1 MKRFLIF
8 TFIFSFIFVNAQTR
22 CGADKIEEIL
32 NIASNK
38 RVALIVNQTS
48 VTECGSHIVDTLIA
62 RGVKINSIFA
72 PEHGFRGDADA
83 GESVKDGID
92 KKSGV
97 KIISLYGKNKKPNA
111 EQLSDIDLI
120 VFDIQDVGARF
131 YTYTSTMY
139 YAMQSAAEFGKEF
152 LVLDR
157 PNPNDFVDGAMM
169 DMCLKS
175 FVGTLPLPIMHGLTV
190 GELASMIKG
199 ENWGDTK
206 SLNLKVIRV
215 DGWQHGDSYEL
226 KIKPSPNLPNA
237 KSIALY
243 PSLCL
248 FEGTTISVGRGT
260 YYPFQM
266 IGAPDKNLGEFSFTP
281 TPIEGFDKNPLHKG
295 QTCYGIDLRDEHN
308 PQGFSLKYL
317 IEMYKNSSNKEK
329 FFNSN
334 NFFEKLSGDA
344 QLRSDIINGKSEQE
358 IKARWETE
366 LNRYK
371 KLRNQYLLYP
381 DNRYL

>member
-1 MKRFLIF
+1 MKRLLIF
-8 TFIFSFIFVNAQTR
+8 IFLLPYILINAQIK

-32 NIASNK
+32 DITSNK

-48 VTECGSHIVDTLIA
+48 VTECGSHLVDTLIA
-62 RGVKINSIFA
+62 RGVNVKTIFA
-72 PEHGFRGDADA
+72 PEHGFRGTADA

-92 KKSGV
+92 TKSGV

-131 YTYTSTMY
+131 YTYISTMY
-139 YAMQSAAEFGKEF
+139 YAMQSATEFNKEF

-157 PNPNDFVDGAMM
+157 PNPNDFIDGPML
-169 DMCLKS
+169 DMKYKS
-175 FVGTLPLPIMHGLTV
+175 FVGTLPLPLIHGVTV
-190 GELASMIKG
+190 GELATMIKC
-199 ENWGDTK
+199 ENWGETK
-206 SLNLKVIRV
+206 NLNLKVIAV
-215 DGWQHGDSYEL
+215 EGWQHGEMYEL
-226 KIKPSPNLPNA
+226 KIKPSPNLPNSQ
-237 KSIALY
+237 SIALY

-248 FEGTTISVGRGT
+248 FEATTISVGRGT

-281 TPIEGFDKNPLHKG
+281 QPLEGFDKNPLHKG
-295 QTCYGIDLRDEHN
+295 QTCYGIDLREECN
-308 PQGFSLKYL
+308 PKGFSLKYL
-317 IEMYKNSSNKEK
+317 IEMYKNSSNKER
-329 FFNSN
+329 FFNSD
-334 NFFEKLSGDA
+334 NFFEKLSGDG
-344 QLRSDIINGKSEQE
+344 QLRSDIINGKAEQE
-358 IKARWETE
+358 IKARWKEE
-366 LNRYK
+366 LDRYK

>member
-48 VTECGSHIVDTLIA
+48 VTECGTHIVDTLIA

-157 PNPNDFVDGAMM
+157 PNPNDFVDGAIM

-199 ENWGDTK
+199 ENWGETK

-366 LNRYK
+366 LNGYK

>member
-48 VTECGSHIVDTLIA
+48 VTECGTHIVDTLIA

-139 YAMQSAAEFGKEF
+139 
-152 LVLDR
+152 
-157 PNPNDFVDGAMM
+157 
-169 DMCLKS
+169 
-175 FVGTLPLPIMHGLTV
+175 
-190 GELASMIKG
+190 
-199 ENWGDTK
+199 
-206 SLNLKVIRV
+206 
-215 DGWQHGDSYEL
+215 
-226 KIKPSPNLPNA
+226 
-237 KSIALY
+237 
-243 PSLCL
+243 
-248 FEGTTISVGRGT
+248 
-260 YYPFQM
+260 
-266 IGAPDKNLGEFSFTP
+266 
-281 TPIEGFDKNPLHKG
+281 
-295 QTCYGIDLRDEHN
+295 
-308 PQGFSLKYL
+308 
-317 IEMYKNSSNKEK
+317 
-329 FFNSN
+329 
-334 NFFEKLSGDA
+334 
-344 QLRSDIINGKSEQE
+344 
-358 IKARWETE
+358 
-366 LNRYK
+366 
-371 KLRNQYLLYP
+371 
-381 DNRYL
+381 

>member
-48 VTECGSHIVDTLIA
+48 VTECGTHIVDTLIA

-169 DMCLKS
+169 DMSLKS

-248 FEGTTISVGRGT
+248 FEGTTLSVGRGT

-281 TPIEGFDKNPLHKG
+281 QPLEGFDKNPLHKG

-344 QLRSDIINGKSEQE
+344 QLRSDIINGKTEQE

>member
-8 TFIFSFIFVNAQTR
+8 TFIFSFIYVNAQTR

-48 VTECGSHIVDTLIA
+48 VTECGTHIVDTLIA

-169 DMCLKS
+169 DMSLKS

>member
-1 MKRFLIF
+1 MKRFI
-8 TFIFSFIFVNAQTR
+8 TFILLFSFVYVNAQVK

-32 NIASNK
+32 NITTDK

-48 VTECGSHIVDTLIA
+48 VTENGTHIVDTLIA
-62 RGVKINSIFA
+62 RGVKIETIFA
-72 PEHGFRGDADA
+72 PEHGFRGNADA
-83 GESVKDGID
+83 GESVKDGVD
-92 KKSGV
+92 SKSGV

-131 YTYTSTMY
+131 YTYISTMY
-139 YAMQSAAEFGKEF
+139 YAMQSATEFGKEF

-169 DMCLKS
+169 DMNLKS

-199 ENWGDTK
+199 ENWGNTK
-206 SLNLKVIRV
+206 SLNLKVIAV
-215 DGWQHGDSYEL
+215 DGWRHGEKYEL

-266 IGAPDKNLGEFSFTP
+266 IGAPDKCLGKFSFTP
-281 TPIEGFDKNPLHKG
+281 TPLEGFDKNPLHKG
-295 QTCYGIDLRDEHN
+295 QTCYGIDLREEKE

-334 NFFEKLSGDA
+334 NFFEKLSGDG
-344 QLRSDIINGKSEQE
+344 QLRSDIINGKTEQE
-358 IKARWETE
+358 IKARWKEE
-366 LNRYK
+366 LDRYK
-371 KLRNQYLLYP
+371 KLRNRYLLYP
-381 DNRYL
+381 DNRDL

>member
-8 TFIFSFIFVNAQTR
+8 TFIFSFIYVNAQTK

-48 VTECGSHIVDTLIA
+48 VTECGTHIVDTLIA

-83 GESVKDGID
+83 GENVKDGID
-92 KKSGV
+92 KKSVV

-120 VFDIQDVGARF
+120 IFDIQDVGARF

-169 DMCLKS
+169 DMSLKS

-199 ENWGDTK
+199 ENWGETK

-308 PQGFSLKYL
+308 PQGLSLMYL

-344 QLRSDIINGKSEQE
+344 QLRSDIISGKTEQE

>member
-1 MKRFLIF
+1 MKRFI
-8 TFIFSFIFVNAQTR
+8 TFILLFSFVYVNAQVK

-32 NIASNK
+32 NITTDK

-48 VTECGSHIVDTLIA
+48 VTENGTHIVDTLIA
-62 RGVKINSIFA
+62 RGVKIETIFA
-72 PEHGFRGDADA
+72 PEHGFRGNADA
-83 GESVKDGID
+83 GESVKDGVD
-92 KKSGV
+92 SKSGV

-131 YTYTSTMY
+131 YTYISTMY
-139 YAMQSAAEFGKEF
+139 YAMQSAAEYNKEF

-157 PNPNDFVDGAMM
+157 PNPNDFVDGPTL
-169 DMCLKS
+169 DMSLKS
-175 FVGTLPLPIMHGLTV
+175 FVGTLPLPIMHGVTV
-190 GELASMIKG
+190 GELATMIKG
-199 ENWGDTK
+199 ENWGETK
-206 SLNLKVIRV
+206 NLNLKVIAV
-215 DGWQHGDSYEL
+215 DGWRHGEKYEL

-266 IGAPDKNLGEFSFTP
+266 IGAPDKCLGKFSFTP
-281 TPIEGFDKNPLHKG
+281 TPLEGFDKNPLHKG
-295 QTCYGIDLRDEHN
+295 QTCYGIDLREEKE

-334 NFFEKLSGDA
+334 NFFEKLSGDG
-344 QLRSDIINGKSEQE
+344 QLRSDIINGKTEQE
-358 IKARWETE
+358 IKARWKEE
-366 LNRYK
+366 LDRYK
-371 KLRNQYLLYP
+371 KLRNRYLLYP
-381 DNRYL
+381 DNRDL

>member
-38 RVALIVNQTS
+38 RAALIVNQTS
-48 VTECGSHIVDTLIA
+48 VTECGTHIVDTLIA

-120 VFDIQDVGARF
+120 IFDIQDVGARF

-169 DMCLKS
+169 DMSLKS

-190 GELASMIKG
+190 GELARMIKG
-199 ENWGDTK
+199 ENWGETK

-281 TPIEGFDKNPLHKG
+281 QPLEGFDKNPLHKG
-295 QTCYGIDLRDEHN
+295 QTCYGIDLREEPG
-308 PQGFSLKYL
+308 PQGFTLKYL
-317 IEMYKNSSNKEK
+317 IEMYKNSSNKDK

-344 QLRSDIINGKSEQE
+344 QLRSDIINGKTEQE

>member
-48 VTECGSHIVDTLIA
+48 VTECGTHIVDTLIA

-120 VFDIQDVGARF
+120 IFDIQDVGARF

-139 YAMQSAAEFGKEF
+139 YAMQSATEFGKEF

-169 DMCLKS
+169 DMSLKS

-199 ENWGDTK
+199 ENWGETK

-266 IGAPDKNLGEFSFTP
+266 IGAPDKNLGEFTFTP
-281 TPIEGFDKNPLHKG
+281 ISLEGFDKNPLHKG

-344 QLRSDIINGKSEQE
+344 QLRSDIINGKTEQE

-381 DNRYL
+381 DYRYL